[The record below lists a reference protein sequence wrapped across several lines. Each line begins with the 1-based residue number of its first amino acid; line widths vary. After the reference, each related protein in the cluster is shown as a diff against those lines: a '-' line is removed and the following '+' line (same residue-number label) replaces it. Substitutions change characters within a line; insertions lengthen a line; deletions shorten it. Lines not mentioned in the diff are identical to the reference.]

1 MIEKIYNYFI
11 SSSGV
16 STDSRT
22 VKPNN
27 LFFSLSGPNFNGNEY
42 ALKAIENGALF
53 AIIDDPDFKKGDQYI
68 LVNNCLSSLQELAN
82 YHRKKMASE
91 IIAITGSNGKTTTK
105 ELIHAVMSSYFK
117 TQSTEGNL
125 NNHIGV
131 PITLLSIESATEF
144 AIVEMGAN
152 KPGDIK
158 ELVDI
163 AEPDFGIITNVG
175 KAHLEGFGSFE
186 GVIKTKTELY
196 EFIKQ
201 KSGALFLNA
210 DDEIL
215 QKKASNLPA
224 FTYGKSEQANI
235 RGEILNSDPFL
246 KINWQIPNDSRI
258 ESVQTQLVGDYNFP
272 NVMCAIAVGV
282 YFGVPY
288 HSIKLAI
295 ETYVPTNNRSQI
307 LKTEFNTVILDAYN
321 ANPSSMEVALRNFS
335 LQKSN
340 NQIVIL
346 GKMNELGSFSLDEHK
361 NIQNLANSFPFEL
374 VILIGEHYSQN
385 PNNVVLQNTDELF
398 LWLKKNPLKNKNIL
412 IKGSRSNKL
421 EQIVSL
427 L

>member
-42 ALKAIENGALF
+42 ASKAIENGALF

-82 YHRKKMASE
+82 YHRKKIASE

-246 KINWQIPNDSRI
+246 KINWQIPNESRF

-272 NVMCAIAVGV
+272 NVMCAITVGV

-361 NIQNLANSFPFEL
+361 NIQNLANSFPFEQ

>member
-82 YHRKKMASE
+82 YHRKKMALE
-91 IIAITGSNGKTTTK
+91 VIAITGSNGKTTTK

-215 QKKASNLPA
+215 QKKTSNLPA

-421 EQIVSL
+421 EQVVSL

>member
-374 VILIGEHYSQN
+374 VILIGEDYSQN